1 MIFLNE
7 AFKLVKNNDGIYLTS
22 IKNKRNS
29 FFFTDKNIKE
39 IFDMKKVKVYKI
51 IPHYSHYSYD
61 GFKGLEFITNLS
73 EEELSKKYYKQ
84 FGD

>member
-51 IPHYSHYSYD
+51 IPHYSYD
-61 GFKGLEFITNLS
+61 GFEGLEFITNLS
-73 EEELSKKYYKQ
+73 KDKKSKKYYKQ
-84 FGD
+84 FGG